1 MKIIPVLIFS
11 IFLAACQSLGSK
23 KESIPEWWTTP
34 SEDTSEWLYGFGE
47 GRTLNVANQQALAN
61 VAGKLKTTISGSL
74 SRRTQETNAS
84 ASDYIDRQ
92 MSSEIQ
98 KVSLGHFETVRTETL
113 SGRVLTSIR
122 VDKKALIDA
131 WLRQYQAIQ
140 NDLDTLLADKQKS
153 RFQWWVAA
161 DAFSVRAL
169 EGDNLA
175 SLISGLTE
183 TEMPSNL
190 VYQLNQAI
198 NLRAPTVMV
207 KGPQADIN
215 RAIVSD
221 LLSQGLRVGNCSKCD
236 LTIEYDTT
244 FSSLVLFGQSVVKMN
259 FSGSLIDERGSVSS
273 NHWVLSASSVSG
285 MESGKKGS
293 IFMAVQKI
301 KSEGLWKA
309 FGMETK

>member
-1 MKIIPVLIFS
+1 MKTLCILLISFC
-11 IFLAACQSLGSK
+11 LVACQSLGGG
-23 KESIPEWWTTP
+23 KESIPEWWTSP
-34 SEDTSEWLYGFGE
+34 AEDSSEWLYGFGE
-47 GRTLNVANQQALAN
+47 GRTLNIANQQALAN

-84 ASDYIDRQ
+84 ASDYIDRK

-98 KVSLGHFETVRTETL
+98 KISLGHFETVKTETL

-122 VDKKALIDA
+122 VDKKALVDA
-131 WLRQYQAIQ
+131 WLRQYQTIQ
-140 NDLDTLLADKQKS
+140 NELEAVISDKQKS
-153 RFQWWVAA
+153 RFQWWFAA
-161 DAFSVRAL
+161 DAFSARAL

-183 TEMPSNL
+183 TDMPGNL
-190 VYQLNQAI
+190 VYQLEQAI
-198 NLRAPTVMV
+198 NLRTPTVTV

-215 RAIVSD
+215 RAITSD
-221 LLSQGLRVGNCSKCD
+221 LLSKGLRVGNCSKCD

-244 FSSLVLFGQSVVKMN
+244 FSSLALFGESVVKMN
-259 FSGSLIDERGSVSS
+259 FSGSLIDDRGGVSS
-273 NHWVLSASSVSG
+273 NHWALSASSVSG

-293 IFMAVQKI
+293 IYMAVQKI